1 MSLGAVQFPHL
12 GDSAWILHIIIL
24 WNKLERRIGVDIE
37 RVVDGIGIEDA
48 SVLQGSFD
56 VIAHVVGGATPDGM
70 RGHVVCVDGAILAED
85 DPFKP
90 SIVEE
95 WIICFPGHSV
105 VEIQAIQLEGGDAVF
120 VGSVMCNGSCH

>member
-56 VIAHVVGGATPDGM
+56 VIAHVVGGATPDKPA
-70 RGHVVCVDGAILAED
+70 DFDFGARKQIFA
-85 DPFKP
+85 
-90 SIVEE
+90 
-95 WIICFPGHSV
+95 CFAH
-105 VEIQAIQLEGGDAVF
+105 
-120 VGSVMCNGSCH
+120 